1 MSWETPKTD
10 WVATDHINYTDLNR
24 IGNNLAWL
32 REEAVKMYREF
43 EVREFTPFSGYT
55 ADVFASQIN
64 LLEENLETINTNTYD
79 FDIGATQTYV
89 ANQPTINYVE
99 LNRIESACLQLK
111 TYLESQYAAL
121 RRLSFRLGSQK
132 GIKV

>member
-10 WVATDHINYTDLNR
+10 WVATDFINYTDLNR

-32 REEAVKMYREF
+32 RDEAVKMYKEF
-43 EVREFTPFSGYT
+43 DIHTFTPFYGYT
-55 ADVFASQIN
+55 SDVFASQIN
-64 LLEENLETINTNTYD
+64 KLEEDLETINTNTYN
-79 FDIGATQTYV
+79 FDIGETRTYV

-132 GIKV
+132 GFKV

>member
-1 MSWETPKTD
+1 MSWETPKTN

-43 EVREFTPFSGYT
+43 EIHAFTPFSGYT

-64 LLEENLETINTNTYD
+64 KLEADLETINTNTYD

-99 LNRIESACLQLK
+99 LNRIESACLRLK
-111 TYLESQYAAL
+111 TYLDSQYAAL

>member
-10 WVATDHINYTDLNR
+10 WVATDYINYTDLNR

-32 REEAVKMYREF
+32 RDEAVKMYKEF
-43 EVREFTPFSGYT
+43 DIHAFTPYSGYT
-55 ADVFASQIN
+55 SDVFASKIN
-64 LLEENLETINTNTYD
+64 KLEEDLETINTNTYN
-79 FDIGATQTYV
+79 FDIGETRTYV

-132 GIKV
+132 GFKV